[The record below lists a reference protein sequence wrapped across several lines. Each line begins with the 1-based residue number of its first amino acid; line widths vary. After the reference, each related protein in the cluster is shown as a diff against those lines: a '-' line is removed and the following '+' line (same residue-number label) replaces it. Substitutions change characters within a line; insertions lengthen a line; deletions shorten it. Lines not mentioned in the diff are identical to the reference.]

1 MKTIDESLYG
11 QLLRIFQPKVIEN
24 EEEYNRAREVLR
36 ELMMKTE
43 ITPEETEL
51 LKLIATL
58 IKQFD
63 DKQEQNEP
71 ASPHQV
77 LLHLMQE
84 HNIRPIDLVGKLG
97 SKEIVSAILDQQHSI
112 SESQAEILG
121 EIFHVSPSVF
131 IG

>member
-1 MKTIDESLYG
+1 MVTTIDQTLYG
-11 QLLRIFQPKVIEN
+11 QLLLTFQPKVIEN
-24 EEEYNRAREVLR
+24 EEEYNRARQVLT

-43 ITPEETEL
+43 RTPEETEL

-63 DKQEQNEP
+63 EKQEQTEP

-84 HNIRPIDLVGKLG
+84 HNIRQIDLVGKLG
-97 SKEIVSAILDQQHSI
+97 SKGVVSEIINQKRSI
-112 SESQAEILG
+112 SKSQAKILG

-131 IG
+131 I